1 MADGGFFVGRTALV
15 TGGASG
21 IGRAVCEQL
30 LEKGANLVVWDLNA
44 QRLAELR
51 AMAPDR
57 VETAVVDV
65 SDSKAVDAAA
75 QAARARFGGFDLLLN
90 NAGIIGQHMSVTDFN
105 EAELDRVLAVN
116 LKSAFIVA
124 HAFIQAQT
132 DKPGRAIVNLS
143 SIAARTGGM
152 VGNIAYATTKGALRS
167 FTIALAKELAPE
179 VRVNAMAP
187 GVIDTEIQKDVF
199 KDPANIQAM
208 SNLIPMKRLGTAKE
222 VADCAVWLLSDAAT
236 YVTGVIVDVSGGR

>member
-44 QRLAELR
+44 QRLDELR

-65 SDSKAVDAAA
+65 SDSKAVDAAT
-75 QAARARFGGFDLLLN
+75 QAARARFGGLDLLLN